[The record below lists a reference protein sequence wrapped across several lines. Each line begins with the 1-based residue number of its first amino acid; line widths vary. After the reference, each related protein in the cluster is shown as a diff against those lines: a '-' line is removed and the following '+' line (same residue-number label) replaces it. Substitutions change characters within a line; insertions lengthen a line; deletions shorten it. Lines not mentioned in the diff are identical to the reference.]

1 MIEFLGEVAAWFT
14 DPANWTGVN
23 GIPNRMWEHI
33 QITVAATSVAAA
45 VAIPVA
51 VWLGHRKT
59 GGTLA
64 VAAVNIGRAIPSFA
78 IIALFLPISI
88 RLGLGLGFW
97 PTFLALLFLAIPP
110 MFTNAYTGVA
120 GVDPAL
126 VEAARGMGLTERRIV
141 TDVELPMASPVILAA
156 IRVAAVQVIATATL
170 GALVA
175 WGGLGRYII
184 DGFSTQDTVEVFA
197 GAVLVAGLALITEV
211 VLGWAE
217 RRLVPVTLR
226 DTAQAVE
233 TVPACW
239 SISFRGTAR
248 LPLHSKEGEDPCGKL
263 AAVESSGRPSSLSR

>member
-1 MIEFLGEVAAWFT
+1 MVATKGADMIEFLGEVAAWFT

-33 QITVAATSVAAA
+33 QITVAATTVAAA
-45 VAIPVA
+45 VAIPIA

-126 VEAARGMGLTERRIV
+126 TEAARGQGLTERQIL
-141 TDVELPMASPVILAA
+141 THVELPMASPVILAA

-184 DGFSTQDTVEVFA
+184 DGFSTQDSVEVFA
-197 GAVLVAGLALITEV
+197 GAILVAGLALVTEV
-211 VLGWAE
+211 VLGWVE
-217 RRLVPVTLR
+217 RMLVPVTLR
-226 DTAQAVE
+226 GAAEEVE
-233 TVPACW
+233 PV
-239 SISFRGTAR
+239 
-248 LPLHSKEGEDPCGKL
+248 
-263 AAVESSGRPSSLSR
+263 AA

>member
-1 MIEFLGEVAAWFT
+1 MVAAKGADMIEFLGEVAAWFT

-23 GIPNRMWEHI
+23 GIPNRTWEHI

-184 DGFSTQDTVEVFA
+184 DGFSTQDSVEVFA

-211 VLGWAE
+211 VLGWVE

-226 DTAQAVE
+226 DTAQDVE
-233 TVPACW
+233 TVPA
-239 SISFRGTAR
+239 
-248 LPLHSKEGEDPCGKL
+248 
-263 AAVESSGRPSSLSR
+263 

>member
-1 MIEFLGEVAAWFT
+1 MIEFLGEVAAWFA
-14 DPANWTGVN
+14 DPDNWTGVN
-23 GIPNRMWEHI
+23 GIPNRTWEHI
-33 QITVAATSVAAA
+33 QITVAATFVAAA
-45 VAIPVA
+45 VAIPIA

-126 VEAARGMGLTERRIV
+126 TEAARGMGLTELRII

-184 DGFSTQDTVEVFA
+184 DGFSTQDSVEVFA
-197 GAVLVAGLALITEV
+197 GAILVAGLALITEI
-211 VLGWAE
+211 VLGWVE

-226 DTAQAVE
+226 AAADDVE
-233 TVPACW
+233 TV
-239 SISFRGTAR
+239 
-248 LPLHSKEGEDPCGKL
+248 
-263 AAVESSGRPSSLSR
+263 AA

>member
-1 MIEFLGEVAAWFT
+1 MVAAKGADMIEFLGEVVAWFT
-14 DPANWTGVN
+14 DPVNWTGVN
-23 GIPNRMWEHI
+23 GIPNRTWEHI

-45 VAIPVA
+45 VAIPIA

-184 DGFSTQDTVEVFA
+184 DGFSTQDSVEVFA

-211 VLGWAE
+211 VLGWVE

-226 DTAQAVE
+226 DTAQDVE
-233 TVPACW
+233 TVPA
-239 SISFRGTAR
+239 
-248 LPLHSKEGEDPCGKL
+248 
-263 AAVESSGRPSSLSR
+263 

>member
-1 MIEFLGEVAAWFT
+1 MVAAKGADMIEFLGEVAAWFT

-45 VAIPVA
+45 VAIPIA

-141 TDVELPMASPVILAA
+141 TGVELPMASPVILAA

-184 DGFSTQDTVEVFA
+184 DGFSTQDSVEVFA

-233 TVPACW
+233 TVPA
-239 SISFRGTAR
+239 
-248 LPLHSKEGEDPCGKL
+248 
-263 AAVESSGRPSSLSR
+263 

>member
-1 MIEFLGEVAAWFT
+1 VVPAKGAHMIEFLGEVAAWFT

-23 GIPNRMWEHI
+23 GIPNRTWEHI

-45 VAIPVA
+45 VAIPIA

-184 DGFSTQDTVEVFA
+184 DGFSTQDSVEVFA

-211 VLGWAE
+211 VLGWVE
-217 RRLVPVTLR
+217 RRIVPVTLR
-226 DTAQAVE
+226 DTTEEVE
-233 TVPACW
+233 PV
-239 SISFRGTAR
+239 
-248 LPLHSKEGEDPCGKL
+248 
-263 AAVESSGRPSSLSR
+263 AA

>member
-1 MIEFLGEVAAWFT
+1 MVAAKGADMIEFLGEVAAWFT

-23 GIPNRMWEHI
+23 GIPNRTWEHI

-45 VAIPVA
+45 VAIPIA

-184 DGFSTQDTVEVFA
+184 DGFSTQDSVEVFA

-211 VLGWAE
+211 VLGWVE
-217 RRLVPVTLR
+217 RRIVPVTLR
-226 DTAQAVE
+226 DTTEEVE
-233 TVPACW
+233 PV
-239 SISFRGTAR
+239 
-248 LPLHSKEGEDPCGKL
+248 
-263 AAVESSGRPSSLSR
+263 AA

>member
-1 MIEFLGEVAAWFT
+1 MVATKGVDMIEFLGEVVAWFT

-23 GIPNRMWEHI
+23 GIPNRTWEHI

-45 VAIPVA
+45 VAIPIA

-141 TDVELPMASPVILAA
+141 IDVEIPMASPVILAA

-184 DGFSTQDTVEVFA
+184 DGFSTQDSVEVFA

-211 VLGWAE
+211 VLGWVE
-217 RRLVPVTLR
+217 RRIVPVTLR
-226 DTAQAVE
+226 DTTEEVE
-233 TVPACW
+233 PV
-239 SISFRGTAR
+239 
-248 LPLHSKEGEDPCGKL
+248 
-263 AAVESSGRPSSLSR
+263 AA

>member
-1 MIEFLGEVAAWFT
+1 MVAAKGTDMIEFLGEVAAWFT

-45 VAIPVA
+45 VAIPIA

-184 DGFSTQDTVEVFA
+184 DGFSTQDSVEVFA
-197 GAVLVAGLALITEV
+197 GAVLVAGLALTAEV
-211 VLGWAE
+211 VLGWVE

-226 DTAQAVE
+226 DTAQDVE
-233 TVPACW
+233 TVPA
-239 SISFRGTAR
+239 
-248 LPLHSKEGEDPCGKL
+248 
-263 AAVESSGRPSSLSR
+263 

>member
-1 MIEFLGEVAAWFT
+1 VVAAKGADMIEFLGEVAAWFT

-184 DGFSTQDTVEVFA
+184 DGFSTQDSVEVFA
-197 GAVLVAGLALITEV
+197 GAVLVAGLALIAEV
-211 VLGWAE
+211 VLGWVE

-226 DTAQAVE
+226 DTAQDVE
-233 TVPACW
+233 TVPA
-239 SISFRGTAR
+239 
-248 LPLHSKEGEDPCGKL
+248 
-263 AAVESSGRPSSLSR
+263 